1 VTSEIAF
8 EAPANLFN
16 LNGPHNKNGS
26 ALHLAFFGRGYD
38 PKIIVPV
45 RFPQWIELR
54 QQQLANHWI
63 PEEVQMDVDRGELSR
78 LDEETFRAY
87 KLMLSYLNASDMG
100 VPGYLCQVTSTVVTS
115 GELIMFFL
123 RQNEEEAIHVQS
135 YRWMLEHFPASVEE
149 QTDMLMLANRTPSF
163 INMLNW
169 NINHLRSLKPM
180 LDAWCSEESES
191 SFSLGIKE
199 TAVKEL
205 YTAMASFL
213 MFEYVFFP
221 AGFTIFFAIRSLGG
235 KLAGTDAIFR
245 YIMRDEFIHAR
256 NTIVC
261 MQQLVEE
268 NPTILTKSFI
278 REVTKTIGDE
288 AYALQER
295 VAEDLFEGSV
305 LGGAFTKEEYLAH
318 VHYLILKA
326 KADVLGDSGKVIKQS
341 SILSGWLRSYY
352 TTALETNFFEVKSNA
367 YTNSAVVFSSN
378 KPNPRSPKIGFTS

>member
-1 VTSEIAF
+1 MTTHF

-16 LNGPHNKNGS
+16 FNGPHNKNGT
-26 ALHLAFFGRGYD
+26 APHKAFFGTGYD

-45 RFPQWIELR
+45 RFPQWIDLR

-100 VPGYLCQVTSTVVTS
+100 VPGYLCQVTSSVVTS

-123 RQNEEEAIHVQS
+123 RQSEEEAIHVQS

-149 QTDMLMLANRTPSF
+149 QTEMLMLANKIQSF
-163 INMLNW
+163 IDMLNW
-169 NINHLRSLKPM
+169 NIGHLRTLKPM
-180 LDAWCSEESES
+180 IDAWCAEESES
-191 SFSLGIKE
+191 SFSAGIKE
-199 TAVKEL
+199 SAVKEL

-256 NTIVC
+256 NTILC

-268 NPTILTKSFI
+268 NPTILTKTF
-278 REVTKTIGDE
+278 TKETVKRIGEE
-288 AYALQER
+288 AYALQAC
-295 VAEDLFEGSV
+295 VADDLFEGSV
-305 LGGAFTKEEYLAH
+305 LGGKFTREEYLSH
-318 VHYLILKA
+318 VQFLIQKA
-326 KADVLGDSGKVIKQS
+326 KAEVLGDVSKIIKPS
-341 SILSGWLRSYY
+341 SIMSGWLRTYY
-352 TTALETNFFEVKSNA
+352 ATALETNFFEVKSNA
-367 YTNSAVVFSSN
+367 YNNAPVVFSSN
-378 KPNPRSPKIGFTS
+378 KPPARKRNIGFTS